1 MLLACAAV
9 SLCGPLPQKTGSIV
23 HHHHAHRER
32 YLMVRGDS
40 SLTSALKSTLASSSL
55 SSLSVSSQQSQLS
68 TLLSLMSST
77 TSSVDSSV
85 TSTLPSVTSSSTA
98 AMPKVTK
105 TSSTA
110 SESYS
115 YTIIV
120 PPSLETGSYQ
130 KNPYVVNSLA
140 PDNIVFV
147 AVGAVVGAIFLAAIA
162 VRIVSW
168 CISRRKAKTDRE
180 VYFHNFSHKFSP
192 GTSEESASFLLGTSS
207 SSILEKSSNSS
218 NMLDRLSLNW
228 DVSGQGRTYRD
239 MLAKMERRG
248 SMTIGPVLELIMASS
263 RSNVDL
269 PMLHPQETGLRML
282 FNAPSVLDMP
292 VYADLVGSRTDS
304 RPDSRNDI
312 RTDSRKESRRERP
325 PSQLLDDLLDGVD
338 VTLDPGT
345 RPL

>member
-1 MLLACAAV
+1 
-9 SLCGPLPQKTGSIV
+9 
-23 HHHHAHRER
+23 
-32 YLMVRGDS
+32 MVRDDPI
-40 SLTSALKSTLASSSL
+40 LTSALKLTPASSSPPKLSSL
-55 SSLSVSSQQSQLS
+55 SSLSVTSQQSELS
-68 TLLSLMSST
+68 TLLSPKSSA
-77 TSSVDSSV
+77 TSPDDSSV
-85 TSTLPSVTSSSTA
+85 TSTLPSVTSSSNA
-98 AMPKVTK
+98 AMPKVLTK
-105 TSSTA
+105 TASTS

-115 YTIIV
+115 YSVIV

-162 VRIVSW
+162 IRIVSW

-192 GTSEESASFLLGTSS
+192 GTSEDSASFLLGTSS

-218 NMLDRLSLNW
+218 NMFDRLSLNW

-239 MLAKMERRG
+239 MLANMERRG
-248 SMTIGPVLELIMASS
+248 SMTIGPVLELMMLSS

-269 PMLHPQETGLRML
+269 PMLHPQETGLRLL
-282 FNAPSVLDMP
+282 FTAPSVLDKP

-304 RPDSRNDI
+304 RPDSR
-312 RTDSRKESRRERP
+312 TDSRKEIRRERP